1 MLNELS
7 LLENTNNSSRVALM
21 PPPPLPKKV
30 LEIL

>member
-7 LLENTNNSSRVALM
+7 LLENTNNSSSVALM